1 MQNSPHKDNFSETI
15 TLLDTKVSDVL
26 STVSNICADRHT
38 VLELS
43 REAKSDLCGQQ
54 PAIVNFR
61 KALQNKA
68 DSMVQSVKNT
78 QELTANQWACTRCSN
93 VNADNFQKCQ
103 SRSCGACRRHGE
115 FDCLNIKCRNQ
126 H

>member
-61 KALQNKA
+61 KALQVQMLLTIIRKA
-68 DSMVQSVKNT
+68 VQLLIVLLHLLFRIRLIAWFKVLKTLKN
-78 QELTANQWACTRCSN
+78 
-93 VNADNFQKCQ
+93 
-103 SRSCGACRRHGE
+103 
-115 FDCLNIKCRNQ
+115 
-126 H
+126 